1 MNAVARRN
9 LRPLPSRAAVLHA
22 VRLFLV
28 VSVLLLS
35 LFDPVSTGAG
45 PGDLAVAAA
54 AYLIITTAAGAA
66 GHLRGGAAPGIAGF
80 QLLVDG
86 VYLAWLMALSGGTSS
101 RLLFLVFAHLI
112 VVTLLLSYRTGLK
125 VAMWHSLLLIAVH
138 YVDPGGGVAG
148 TARRAALTV
157 AGFWLVAIA
166 TAACSSLNERALRR
180 GREQLDA
187 LTRMVARLDRPQG
200 TDEVV
205 DVLLFAAVEAF
216 GFRRAAAVLDDGGP
230 ARLRVLGAD
239 GAVAAGTPPVSPA
252 NPRPPGTDRSVRLL
266 ARLDHATH
274 PALAA
279 ALPEARNVV
288 LAPLLVDGAMIGAV
302 AFELG
307 GRASARVSASSIGM
321 LTQFTA
327 HASLAFGNARLL
339 HEVRRLASTDP
350 LTGVANRRAFDE
362 GLARELSRA
371 RRYGEPLSLV
381 LVDVDHFKRV
391 NDAHGHQVGDDVLRH
406 LGRRLRDAARPM
418 DLPARYGGE
427 EFAVILPSCGPED
440 AVAVAERLRLAVVV
454 DAPVSITASAGVA
467 TLHGGMDA
475 DGLVTAADRAL
486 YAAKRAGRDRTHAA
500 RRSLSAA

>member
-1 MNAVARRN
+1 MRAIARRN

-22 VRLFLV
+22 ARLILV
-28 VSVLLLS
+28 VSVLLLA

-45 PGDLAVAAA
+45 PGELAVAAA
-54 AYLIITTAAGAA
+54 AFLIITTAAGVA
-66 GHLRGGAAPGIAGF
+66 GHLRGTAAPGTAGF

-148 TARRAALTV
+148 TTRRAALTV

-180 GREQLDA
+180 SREQLDA
-187 LTRMVARLDRPQG
+187 LTRMVTRLDRPQSP
-200 TDEVV
+200 DEVV
-205 DVLLFAAVEAF
+205 DVLLGAVVEAF
-216 GFRRAAAVLDDGGP
+216 GFRRAAAVLDGGGP
-230 ARLRVLGAD
+230 ARVRVLGAD
-239 GAVAAGTPPVSPA
+239 GAVVAGTPPA
-252 NPRPPGTDRSVRLL
+252 AAARPPGADRSVRLL
-266 ARLDHATH
+266 ARLDPAAH

-279 ALPEARNVV
+279 ALPQARNVV
-288 LAPLLVDGAMIGAV
+288 LAPLLVDGEMVGAV

-307 GRASARVSASSIGM
+307 GRSSALVSASSIGM

-327 HASLAFGNARLL
+327 HAALAFGNARLL

-362 GLARELSRA
+362 GLAREMARA
-371 RRYGEPLSLV
+371 RRHGEHLSLV

-391 NDAHGHQVGDDVLRH
+391 NDVHGHQVGDDVLRH
-406 LGRRLRDAARPM
+406 LGGRLRDAGRPM

-440 AVAVAERLRLAVVV
+440 ALAVAERLRLAVVA
-454 DAPVSITASAGVA
+454 DAPVAITASAGVA